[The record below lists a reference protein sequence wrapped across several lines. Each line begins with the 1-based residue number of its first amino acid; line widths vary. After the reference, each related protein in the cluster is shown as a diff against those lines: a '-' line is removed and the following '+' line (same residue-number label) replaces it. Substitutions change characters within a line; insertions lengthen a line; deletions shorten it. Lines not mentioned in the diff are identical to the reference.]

1 MGPWQPCPYTDGTS
15 GAARASG
22 TERCGV
28 CVAFVVALLCRGM
41 AVALPCGGTMTDELG
56 SCRAISLAA
65 AARHAAAESAWRP
78 GSRQGDGS
86 SSSSAC
92 TTAKASRALDFF
104 VGDIDR
110 RDRDGDIGRGGGFF
124 AGDSERLTSS
134 REEPPGLNGLRLPP
148 SSFACTAANPLL
160 RLLGQSG
167 LSTGDL
173 DRGDGD
179 GDGDG
184 DGGADRDGALSGLE
198 RFIPRADARG
208 LLAKFAFV

>member
-1 MGPWQPCPYTDGTS
+1 M
-15 GAARASG
+15 A
-22 TERCGV
+22 
-28 CVAFVVALLCRGM
+28 VALPCRGM

-86 SSSSAC
+86 SSASAC

-110 RDRDGDIGRGGGFF
+110 RDRDGDGDRRDRDGDGDRGGGGRGGGFF